1 MSNIRL
7 KKALLLCGISSLC
20 SSVFA
25 LPLSS
30 DDACKAANVSDFS
43 QMFSCGT
50 VEGSLRLASYSTHN
64 AYFLDQIGIGRSE
77 DTTTAGGYVNYKTAR
92 YNGFQAVVGIEGQNR
107 LSHGSH
113 SVSELSDGTF
123 GIGEAYLNWKQDK
136 FSVTVGNQR
145 LDLPFMGDYSDYRV
159 QPWLYQG
166 VDMKYGDADNFVRAT
181 YINKYKSYGD
191 DNFTH
196 RDRYND
202 DSTLDTHLDH
212 VTSFGL
218 GKKFNLNDKYLKTQ
232 AWVESYE
239 DSFNLYYGEANL
251 GFNKVKWTPEV
262 SVQAAYAN
270 DIGDA
275 QFGKVDSTSLGA
287 QLKLKPTDKLTW
299 RIGYDHVFKKNN
311 AWGLGSLPTP
321 YAHNTSSDPY
331 FAQPF
336 FTSTQ
341 DLGPGDFY
349 TTELSSPF
357 GQNAFV
363 GTRLSYVA
371 VNDSYKKLSSL
382 NNDMYE
388 VMFYGFYNFTGSL
401 KGLSLSEFVGFQKL
415 QGDADLFLQNRFG
428 ITYNF

>member
-30 DDACKAANVSDFS
+30 DDACKAANVRDFS

-166 VDMKYGDADNFVRAT
+166 VDMKYGDADNFVRVT

-251 GFNKVKWTPEV
+251 GFTKVKWNPEV

-415 QGDADLFLQNRFG
+415 QGDANLFLQNRFG

>member
-43 QMFSCGT
+43 HMFSCGT

-64 AYFLDQIGIGRSE
+64 AYFSNSSQ
-77 DTTTAGGYVNYKTAR
+77 DTTSAGGYVNYKTAR

-113 SVSELSDGTF
+113 DISELSDGTF
-123 GIGEAYLNWKQDK
+123 GIGEAYLNWTQDK
-136 FSVTVGNQR
+136 FSVTVGNQK
-145 LDLPFMGDYSDYRV
+145 LDLPFMGDYSFYRV
-159 QPWLYQG
+159 QPFLYQG

-191 DNFTH
+191 DNFAH

-202 DSTLDTHLDH
+202 DPYSLAQKTRLDH

-218 GKKFNLNDKYLKTQ
+218 GKKFNLDDKYLKTQ

-287 QLKLKPTDKLTW
+287 QLKFKPTDKLTW

-311 AWGLGSLPTP
+311 AWGYGTLPTP

-341 DLGPGDFY
+341 DLGPGNFY

-363 GTRLSYVA
+363 GSRVTYTDITSTKA
-371 VNDSYKKLSSL
+371 NK
-382 NNDMYE
+382 DMYE

-401 KGLSLSEFVGFQKL
+401 KGLSLSEFIGFQKQ
-415 QGDADLFLQNRFG
+415 QGDANAFLQNRFG

>member
-30 DDACKAANVSDFS
+30 DEACKAANVSDFS
-43 QMFSCGT
+43 QMLSCGT
-50 VEGSLRLASYSTHN
+50 IEGSLRLNSFSTNH
-64 AYFLDQIGIGRSE
+64 AYFANNSQ
-77 DTTTAGGYVNYKTAR
+77 DTTTAGGYINYKTAR
-92 YNGFQAVVGIEGQNR
+92 YNGFQAVIGVEGQKR
-107 LSHGSH
+107 LAHGSDDI
-113 SVSELSDGTF
+113 SELSQDTF
-123 GIGEAYLNWKQDK
+123 GIGEAYINWTQDK
-136 FSVTVGNQR
+136 FSVTVGNQK
-145 LDLPFMGDYSDYRV
+145 LDLPFMGDYSFYRV
-159 QPWLYQG
+159 QPFLYQG
-166 VDMKYGDADNFVRAT
+166 IDMKYGDADNFVRAN

-191 DNFTH
+191 DSFAH

-202 DSTLDTHLDH
+202 DPFSAAQDTRLDH
-212 VTSFGL
+212 VTSVGV

-232 AWVESYE
+232 AWLESYE

-251 GFNKVKWTPEV
+251 GFDKVQWAPEV

-275 QFGKVDSTSLGA
+275 QFKQASGKKVDSTSLGA

-299 RIGYDHVFKKNN
+299 RLAYDHVFKKND
-311 AWGLGSLPTP
+311 AWGNGTLPTP

-363 GTRLSYVA
+363 GSRITYTDLS
-371 VNDSYKKLSSL
+371 NTETNK
-382 NNDMYE
+382 DMYE
-388 VMFYGFYNFTGSL
+388 VMFYGFYNFTGAL
-401 KGLSLSEFVGFQKL
+401 KGLSLSEFIGFQK
-415 QGDADLFLQNRFG
+415 QKGDSNAFLQNRFG

>member
-1 MSNIRL
+1 
-7 KKALLLCGISSLC
+7 
-20 SSVFA
+20 
-25 LPLSS
+25 
-30 DDACKAANVSDFS
+30 
-43 QMFSCGT
+43 
-50 VEGSLRLASYSTHN
+50 
-64 AYFLDQIGIGRSE
+64 
-77 DTTTAGGYVNYKTAR
+77 
-92 YNGFQAVVGIEGQNR
+92 
-107 LSHGSH
+107 
-113 SVSELSDGTF
+113 
-123 GIGEAYLNWKQDK
+123 
-136 FSVTVGNQR
+136 VTVGNQK
-145 LDLPFMGDYSDYRV
+145 LDLPFVGDYSFYRV
-159 QPWLYQG
+159 QPFLYQG

-191 DNFTH
+191 DNFAH

-299 RIGYDHVFKKNN
+299 RIAYDHVFNKKSDNV
-311 AWGLGSLPTP
+311 WGHGTLPTP

-341 DLGPGDFY
+341 DLGPGNFY

-363 GTRLSYVA
+363 GSRVTYTDITSTKA
-371 VNDSYKKLSSL
+371 NK
-382 NNDMYE
+382 DMYE

-401 KGLSLSEFVGFQKL
+401 KGLSLSEFIGFQKQ
-415 QGDADLFLQNRFG
+415 QGDANAFLQNRFG

>member
-7 KKALLLCGISSLC
+7 KKALLFCGISSLC

-43 QMFSCGT
+43 QMLSCGT
-50 VEGSLRLASYSTHN
+50 VEGSLRLASYSTNN
-64 AYFLDQIGIGRSE
+64 AYFSNISQ

-92 YNGFQAVVGIEGQNR
+92 YNGFQAVIGVEGQNR

-123 GIGEAYLNWKQDK
+123 GIGEAYLNWTQDK
-136 FSVTVGNQR
+136 FSVTVGNQK
-145 LDLPFMGDYSDYRV
+145 LDLPFVGDYSFYRV
-159 QPWLYQG
+159 QPFLYQG

-191 DNFTH
+191 DNFAH

-202 DSTLDTHLDH
+202 DPYSAAQNTRLDH

-299 RIGYDHVFKKNN
+299 RIAYDHVFNKKSDNV
-311 AWGLGSLPTP
+311 WGHGTLPTP

-401 KGLSLSEFVGFQKL
+401 KGLSLSEFIGFQKQ
-415 QGDADLFLQNRFG
+415 QGDANAFLQNRFG

>member
-7 KKALLLCGISSLC
+7 KKALLFCGISSLC

-43 QMFSCGT
+43 QMLSCGT
-50 VEGSLRLASYSTHN
+50 VEGSLRLASYSTNN

-92 YNGFQAVVGIEGQNR
+92 YNGFQAVIGVEGQNR

-123 GIGEAYLNWKQDK
+123 GIGEAYLNWTQDK

-145 LDLPFMGDYSDYRV
+145 LDLPFMGDYSNYRV

-166 VDMKYGDADNFVRAT
+166 VDIKYGDADNFVRAT

-191 DNFTH
+191 DSFTH

-202 DSTLDTHLDH
+202 DSTLDNHLDH

-251 GFNKVKWTPEV
+251 GFNKVKWNPEV

-415 QGDADLFLQNRFG
+415 QGDANLFLQNRFG